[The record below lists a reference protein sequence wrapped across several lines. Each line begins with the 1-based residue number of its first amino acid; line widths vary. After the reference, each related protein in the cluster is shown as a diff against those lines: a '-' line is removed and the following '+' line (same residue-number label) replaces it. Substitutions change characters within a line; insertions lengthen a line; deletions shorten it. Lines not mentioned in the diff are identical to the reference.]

1 VAEGCGLPVG
11 TVLVVS
17 KRGGDLILDGEQDSP
32 IGYLRY
38 DFELVTRY
46 PEQSGSVSITEPGA
60 AAVLTS
66 R

>member
-1 VAEGCGLPVG
+1 
-11 TVLVVS
+11 VLVVS
-17 KRGGDLILDGEQDSP
+17 KRGGDLILDGERDSP
-32 IGYLRY
+32 IGYLWH
-38 DFELVTRY
+38 DFEVVTRY